1 MISLLREKECGPH
14 GMNRR
19 RLAWIALIAASC
31 LALLAA
37 AVADGDTL
45 GFDRDVR
52 RQMQGIASPGLT
64 RLMEEVTLLGSQ
76 TAVLAVAGCGA
87 AGLLF
92 AGRRRQAVLMV
103 IAMGVAELL
112 LWAFKI
118 SFRRQRPDAFFGLPL
133 PVSYSF
139 PSGHSL
145 LSMCCYGT
153 LASLVSSRRRVRIA
167 AAVLV
172 LAIGISRAYLGVH
185 YPTDVIGGFLLGAAW
200 LACLAFFYQ
209 R

>member
-1 MISLLREKECGPH
+1 
-14 GMNRR
+14 
-19 RLAWIALIAASC
+19 
-31 LALLAA
+31 
-37 AVADGDTL
+37 
-45 GFDRDVR
+45 
-52 RQMQGIASPGLT
+52 
-64 RLMEEVTLLGSQ
+64 MEAVTLLGSQ
-76 TAVLAVAGCGA
+76 TAVLGVAGCGA
-87 AGLLF
+87 VGLLL
-92 AGRRRQAVLMV
+92 AGRRRQAGLM
-103 IAMGVAELL
+103 AMAMAVAELL

-118 SFRRQRPDAFFGLPL
+118 SFRRHRPDAFFGLPL
-133 PVSYSF
+133 PASYSF

-153 LASLVSSRRRVRIA
+153 LSSLASGRRLVRIG

-209 R
+209 Q